1 MNRRASTNGRKK
13 PARKKK
19 PVQKRP
25 VEKKTTPKRPSR
37 KNAVAKKK
45 ATRRKAAAEKP
56 TRGSAARRVAREQL
70 TRRARPS
77 GRSQNRR
84 RPSAKKPPGGKPK
97 TAWRERAARARK
109 GLGEGLHARRAWLHR
124 AGKVALGGLLVAAA
138 LWLGDQTVR
147 YAQQAKAFAIRE
159 IVIDGNVQLEEID
172 VRRAAR
178 LQIGSNVFEISAENA
193 RNHLLQHPWIADAT
207 VIRKLPGR
215 VRIEIVERTP
225 VALVALDQLYLVSE
239 QGAVFKRL
247 GVDDPVDLPVITGIA
262 SERFYDDFEYRKA
275 ILLRSMAL
283 LHDYEGA
290 GLSKREPVSEIHFE
304 GANGIELFIGD
315 DGMNVRLG
323 NGQHRQKLRRL
334 RQVLERLTRENTRPS
349 YVYLD
354 NVRSPERVTV
364 RLP

>member
-1 MNRRASTNGRKK
+1 MNRRASTNARKK

-19 PVQKRP
+19 SAQKRP
-25 VEKKTTPKRPSR
+25 VEKPAPKRPAR
-37 KNAVAKKK
+37 KNAVAKK
-45 ATRRKAAAEKP
+45 ATRRRAAAEKP
-56 TRGSAARRVAREQL
+56 TKRSAAKKMARERL
-70 TRRARPS
+70 TRSARPS

-84 RPSAKKPPGGKPK
+84 RPSAKKPPQGKP
-97 TAWRERAARARK
+97 TTTWRERAARARE
-109 GLGEGLHARRAWLHR
+109 GLGACLLARREWLR
-124 AGKVALGGLLVAAA
+124 RGGRVALGGLLVAAA
-138 LWLGDQTVR
+138 LWLGEQTVR
-147 YAQQAKAFAIRE
+147 YAHQAEAFAIHE
-159 IVIDGNVQLEEID
+159 IVIDGNIQLEDID

-193 RNHLLQHPWIADAT
+193 RNHLLQHPWIAEAK

-215 VRIEIVERTP
+215 VRIEIVERKP

-262 SERFYDDFEYRKA
+262 SERFYDDFEYRKV

-304 GANGIELFIGD
+304 GASGIELFIGD

-334 RQVLERLTRENTRPS
+334 RQVLERLTKENTRPS

>member
-19 PVQKRP
+19 PAQKRP
-25 VEKKTTPKRPSR
+25 VERKTAPKRPAR
-37 KNAVAKKK
+37 KNAVAKK
-45 ATRRKAAAEKP
+45 ASRRKTAAEKP
-56 TRGSAARRVAREQL
+56 TRRSAAKKVAREQL

-77 GRSQNRR
+77 GGSQNRR
-84 RPSAKKPPGGKPK
+84 RPSAKKLPQGKP
-97 TAWRERAARARK
+97 TRTWRERAARARE
-109 GLGEGLHARRAWLHR
+109 GLGEGLRARRAWLR
-124 AGKVALGGLLVAAA
+124 RGGQVALGGLLVAAA
-138 LWLGDQTVR
+138 LWLGEQTVR
-147 YAQQAKAFAIRE
+147 YAQHAEAFEIRE
-159 IVIDGNVQLEEID
+159 IVIDGNIQLEDID
-172 VRRAAR
+172 VQRAAR

-193 RNHLLQHPWIADAT
+193 RNHLLQHPWIAEAK

-215 VRIEIVERTP
+215 VRIEIVERKP

-334 RQVLERLTRENTRPS
+334 RQVLERLTKENTRPS